1 MPEITLYGPSPCT
14 NIAFNP
20 KSPDTIGGG
29 CYNGLVAIWDIKRNS
44 SQPALVSPVQQSH
57 SDPITH
63 LSWLSMKTGTE
74 FITSSTDGW
83 VYWWDTRNF
92 KDGPI
97 ERLELVETVDGQT
110 RRVGGSVIEFNAE
123 AGATKFLV
131 GSESGIVFSANK
143 KPKKEVEIA
152 GRFGQELGRHLG
164 PIYAL
169 NRSIPNQRYFLSVGD
184 WSAKIWYEEN
194 RSSPIIRT
202 RYHNAYLTDG
212 CFSPT
217 RPGVFFLTRKDGW
230 MDIWDLYYRQNELAY
245 QHKVSDSALTCIK
258 LNYNSQ
264 EKGYQSMQGK
274 LAAIGD

>member
-1 MPEITLYGPSPCT
+1 
-14 NIAFNP
+14 
-20 KSPDTIGGG
+20 
-29 CYNGLVAIWDIKRNS
+29 
-44 SQPALVSPVQQSH
+44 
-57 SDPITH
+57 
-63 LSWLSMKTGTE
+63 MKTGTE

-97 ERLELVETVDGQT
+97 EKLKLVETVEGQE
-110 RRVGGSVIEFNAE
+110 RQVGGSVIEFNAE
-123 AGATKFLV
+123 AGANKFLV
-131 GSESGIVFSANK
+131 GSESGIIFSANK

-258 LNYNSQ
+258 LNFNSQ

-274 LAAIGD
+274 LAAIGDQDGVVTIIELCDSLC